1 MKAAADARGR
11 AAGLAGAGEHQ
22 DLLLAA
28 TPAAWLMAAAA
39 RWRELLVDHA
49 NCEKKAA
56 STALALMFAYPEDRE
71 LALALA
77 RLAREELRHFE
88 QVLALMS
95 ALGVGFVR
103 QRPGRYAQ
111 QLRAALHTAE
121 PARKLDL
128 LLMGALIEAR
138 SAERFRLLVP
148 LLPRSLAALYSRL
161 ARSEA
166 RHFVQYLDLARAA
179 APRGWR
185 TRLATLAALE
195 ARLATSPDRVLR
207 FHSGPP
213 QDVAA
218 SPSP

>member
-1 MKAAADARGR
+1 MKAAAATRAGA
-11 AAGLAGAGEHQ
+11 AAGGGEDQ
-22 DLLLAA
+22 DILLAA
-28 TPAAWLMAAAA
+28 TPAAWLTAAAA

-56 STALALMFAYPEDRE
+56 STAVALMFAYPQDRE
-71 LALALA
+71 LTLALS

-103 QRPGRYAQ
+103 QQPGRYAQ
-111 QLRAALHTAE
+111 ELRSALHTAE

-148 LLPRSLAALYSRL
+148 YLPRPLVALYSRL

-166 RHFVQYLDLARAA
+166 RHFVQYLALARAA
-179 APRGWR
+179 APREWR
-185 TRLATLAALE
+185 ARLATLAALE
-195 ARLATSPDRVLR
+195 AQLATSPDRVLR

-213 QDVAA
+213 QDGLS
-218 SPSP
+218 SPSA